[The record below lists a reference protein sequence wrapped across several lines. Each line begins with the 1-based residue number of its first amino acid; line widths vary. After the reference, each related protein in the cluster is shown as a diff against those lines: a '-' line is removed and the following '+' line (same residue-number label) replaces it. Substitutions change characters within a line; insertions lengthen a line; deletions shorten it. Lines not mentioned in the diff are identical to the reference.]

1 MKQYLFIVLALSC
14 SLFNS
19 FADDSDLG
27 VISFDGKTYA
37 QCRVRSTTSE
47 GVSIDSKN
55 GSFTMPWEKTSWQIR
70 SRYKK
75 EYEEAMASRKG
86 AEQRSN
92 ELQNLKQQYPGFEEA
107 TVLVIQVFPNGAL
120 VDRMKQGYVAPA
132 GTSLSRLGG
141 GGNVAAGG
149 GYTYS
154 PSGKKWFLEGIK
166 DVAEDQQIEVQA
178 YPKGTQTFTDSF
190 NTSRTVEKWIFIKRT
205 SK

>member
-1 MKQYLFIVLALSC
+1 
-14 SLFNS
+14 
-19 FADDSDLG
+19 
-27 VISFDGKTYA
+27 
-37 QCRVRSTTSE
+37 
-47 GVSIDSKN
+47 
-55 GSFTMPWEKTSWQIR
+55 MPWEKTSWQIR

-120 VDRMKQGYVAPA
+120 VDRMKQGYTASA

-154 PSGKKWFLEGIK
+154 PSGKEWFLEGIQG
-166 DVAEDQQIEVQA
+166 VAEGQQFKIQA

-190 NTSRTVEKWIFIKRT
+190 NTSRTLEKWIFIKRIGD
-205 SK
+205 